1 MSVERYITEIPLT
14 FDVSDDL
21 VIHRKI
27 KYETY
32 AANPADAETTARM
45 FVTDF
50 AKKLGENT
58 SNYVNRQFYDWKSVP
73 TIDAPIKVIKTHQH
87 QHHDYLDG
95 EEDSPLVYKDD

>member
-14 FDVSDDL
+14 FDVGDDL

-87 QHHDYLDG
+87 HDYLDG
-95 EEDSPLVYKDD
+95 EEDLPLVCKDD